1 MKRLPIV
8 LAATALMVAVFGS
21 TPLGHAVASAV
32 PAFAKKAGY
41 AERAGNAA
49 ALNGIKASKQPRA
62 GQLVPLDRDGK
73 FPASVGLA
81 GPPGPQGAKGDRGDR
96 GEPGARGLAGP
107 KGDPGSRGAVG
118 PAGPQGLAGASGV
131 SGWMFVTARKDIP
144 RDGEATWAANCPPGK
159 KVLGG
164 GVASQ
169 PVNYG
174 TLINQSAPAGQGTGW
189 LVTVQHDR
197 NAVTSYYAWAICANV
212 TS

>member
-8 LAATALMVAVFGS
+8 LSATALVIAVFGS
-21 TPLGHAVASAV
+21 TPVGHAVASAV
-32 PAFAKKAGY
+32 PPFAKKAGY

-62 GQLVPLDRDGK
+62 GQLVPLDKNGR
-73 FPASVGLA
+73 FPASVALG
-81 GPPGPQGAKGDRGDR
+81 GPAGPQGPKGER
-96 GEPGARGLAGP
+96 GEPGARGPAGAKGDTGPRGSAGP
-107 KGDPGSRGAVG
+107 TG
-118 PAGPQGLAGASGV
+118 PHGPAGASGI
-131 SGWMFVTARKDIP
+131 SGWQFVTARKDIP

-174 TLINQSAPAGQGTGW
+174 TQINQSAPAGLATGW
-189 LVTVQHDR
+189 VATVQHDR
-197 NAVTSYYAWAICANV
+197 SGVTSYYVWAICANV
-212 TS
+212 TT